1 MEVDWGN
8 WLHDT
13 RNTNSHDIIDVW
25 VVSEEDENVAV
36 SRANA
41 LNGQSLVVLVQAY
54 MDYFGVTQVVVDSN
68 TADLLCELVSSVVL

>member
-41 LNGQSLVVLVQAY
+41 LNRHSLIVLIQAY
-54 MDYFGVTQVVVDSN
+54 MDYFGVTQVVVDAN
-68 TADLLCELVSSVVL
+68 TADFLCELVSSVVL

>member
-41 LNGQSLVVLVQAY
+41 LNGHSLVVLVKAY
-54 MDYFGVTQVVVDSN
+54 MDYFGVTKVVVDAN